1 MASDAVEVSPTA
13 PQFLRTVNGI
23 SVKGVDGSYEDV
35 AALAEQQVGKIEGYD
50 PENLNTVPDSVS
62 SISIIHFS
70 LFACSTMYCSNT
82 LCFLSLRPNRLS
94 CLSLMGR
101 LSLQRM
107 FT

>member
-13 PQFLRTVNGI
+13 PQFLRTVNGL
-23 SVKGVDGSYEDV
+23 SVKTDGSYEDV
-35 AALAEQQVGKIEGYD
+35 VALAEQQVGKIEGYD